1 MNIQILKQET
11 HLLEI
16 EIDNLTIAEILRG
29 RRQED
34 EVIISALVDDFIEY
48 FKTEN
53 PLFSADK
60 FLKATL

>member
-1 MNIQILKQET
+1 MTKK
-11 HLLEI
+11 HFKA
-16 EIDNLTIAEILRG
+16 IAEILRG

-48 FKTEN
+48 FNTEN